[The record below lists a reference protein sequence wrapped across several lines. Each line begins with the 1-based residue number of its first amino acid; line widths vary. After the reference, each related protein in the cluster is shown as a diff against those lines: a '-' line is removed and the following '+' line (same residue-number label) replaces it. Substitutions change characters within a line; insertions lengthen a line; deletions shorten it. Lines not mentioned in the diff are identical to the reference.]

1 MFLVYLRQITEVR
14 FRLSFIELRSKGPN
28 LRSDFVFFVNPIAF
42 GSFLLERTARGALRA
57 S

>member
-28 LRSDFVFFVNPIAF
+28 LHSNFVLFVNPIAF
-42 GSFLLERTARGALRA
+42 GSLPLGRTARGAL
-57 S
+57 